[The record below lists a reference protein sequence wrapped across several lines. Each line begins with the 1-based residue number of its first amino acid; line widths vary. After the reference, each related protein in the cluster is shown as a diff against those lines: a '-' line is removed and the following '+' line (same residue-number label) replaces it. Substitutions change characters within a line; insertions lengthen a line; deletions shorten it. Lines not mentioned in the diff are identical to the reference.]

1 MLNLNLWVP
10 KSLKPPAQQAESTA
24 SDAQVPRP
32 LLRIVILN
40 TKGGCGKS
48 TLATN
53 LAAYY
58 ASHDYRTALLDADP
72 QASSLHWLQNR
83 DGAHKA
89 ITAINGADRSLR
101 VTRSF
106 QLRVPPG
113 IERLI
118 VDTPAALDNVRL
130 QDMTRDADA
139 ILIPVLPSD
148 IDIHAVSRCIAELL
162 LAGRVEQRS
171 ERVAVIANRVKK
183 NTLVYAKLQRF
194 LSSLGITFAAS
205 LRDTQNYV
213 HASEWGLGIHELE
226 ANNADQDALDWDPI
240 IQWLEQRPAQAS
252 ATSAGG
258 ASARG
263 ATQSTD

>member
-1 MLNLNLWVP
+1 MQNLNLWVP
-10 KSLKPPAQQAESTA
+10 KSPKLAGRQAQSSA
-24 SDAQVPRP
+24 SDTDVPRP

-106 QLRVPPG
+106 QMRVPPG

-118 VDTPAALDNVRL
+118 VDTPAALDSTRL

-148 IDIHAVSRCIAELL
+148 IDIHAVSRCVAELL
-162 LAGRVEQRS
+162 LAGRVEQRR

-226 ANNADQDALDWDPI
+226 AHGADQDALDWESLL
-240 IQWLEQRPAQAS
+240 QWLEQRHAQTDA
-252 ATSAGG
+252 ATDTIAPTQT
-258 ASARG
+258 
-263 ATQSTD
+263 ATQSPD

>member
-10 KSLKPPAQQAESTA
+10 KPSKPPGQQAENSA
-24 SDAQVPRP
+24 PDSDVPRP
-32 LLRIVILN
+32 LLRVVILN

-106 QLRVPPG
+106 RMRVPPG

-118 VDTPAALDNVRL
+118 VDTPAALDSVRL

-183 NTLVYAKLQRF
+183 NTLVYTKLQRF
-194 LSSLGITFAAS
+194 LGSLGITFVAS

-226 ANNADQDALDWDPI
+226 AQGADQDALDWEPL
-240 IQWLEQRPAQAS
+240 IQWLEQRPAQTDVTADGTT
-252 ATSAGG
+252 AAQ
-258 ASARG
+258 AV
-263 ATQSTD
+263 TQSPG